1 MIAQPAPCP
10 GTQPYN
16 RRTGA
21 QLAWWVTREHLK
33 KPSTSLLAAA
43 TAAAIATVAWRLGTA
58 QVIALLVAG
67 LAVFYLPVAA
77 GTIAVHMATLR
88 RWKRDGWLVGY
99 FTAHASQL
107 VHPDNGQWVLSEHH
121 ARRRGRG
128 WGAQLRAV
136 VWPHLVGEADRAGV
150 GITMATRSPQLAAH
164 YMQDMPG
171 LRIDRSDDRGTLHI
185 ERPPS

>member
-58 QVIALLVAG
+58 PVIALLVAG
-67 LAVFYLPVAA
+67 LAVFYLLVAA
-77 GTIAVHMATLR
+77 GTIAAHLATLR
-88 RWKRDGWLVGY
+88 RWKRSGWLVGY

-128 WGAQLRAV
+128 WGAPLRAV
-136 VWPHLVGEADRAGV
+136 VWPHLAREADRAGV
-150 GITMATRSPQLAAH
+150 VVRTATKVPALANQ
-164 YMQDMPG
+164 YLRDMPG
-171 LRIDRSDDRGTLHI
+171 LHVEDEAGGVIRLVRDPG
-185 ERPPS
+185 